1 MKTLDILRQSH
12 LALHLIPITIR
23 ELIGLGH
30 SPANVYIFE
39 NDQYI
44 LSIKKGAFID
54 QKVLKEHIE
63 KGHSSVFV
71 KEEERQD
78 LIDVQQEH
86 LRVITRS
93 FSMGDSKENARKQLN
108 LLSLNLRYLFEEP
121 TNDETLNLQHQ
132 SLKILFNFL
141 YKNSKYHEEIFH
153 QYIKQGHH
161 YIFAQPFLSSLF
173 LIGILKIAHVY
184 SQKDVENLFIASYFK
199 DIGMSAIPLEKY
211 DQEEL
216 SIKDKQILSK
226 HPETSVRILK
236 GRIPLT
242 PNYFDVIKYHHSF
255 SLLKRDLGTQLSV
268 SDNMRIIGFET
279 VMVNIC
285 DIIAAMISPR
295 PYREA
300 ESLYDALKLVRDIIS
315 PEYPNEF
322 KIIVNYFRNFFTV
335 EL

>member
-1 MKTLDILRQSH
+1 MKTIDILKQSH
-12 LALHLIPITIR
+12 LALHLTPITIR

-30 SPANVYIFE
+30 CPANVYIFE
-39 NDQYI
+39 DDQYI
-44 LSIKKGAFID
+44 LSIKKGAFLD
-54 QKVLKEHIE
+54 SKTLKEHIE

-71 KEEERQD
+71 KETERED
-78 LIDVQQEH
+78 IMLVQQEN
-86 LRVITRS
+86 LRVTTRS
-93 FSMGDSKENARKQLN
+93 FSMGDSKDNAKKQLS
-108 LLSLNLRYLFEEP
+108 LLTINLRYLFEDP

-132 SLKILFNFL
+132 SLKILFNYL
-141 YKNSKYHEEIFH
+141 YKNTKVHEEIFH
-153 QYIKQGHH
+153 HYSKQGHH
-161 YIFAQPFLSSLF
+161 YIFAQPFISSLF
-173 LIGILKIAHVY
+173 LIGILKTAHVY

-199 DIGMSAIPLEKY
+199 DIGMCAIPLEKY
-211 DQEEL
+211 DQAEL
-216 SIKDKQILSK
+216 SVKDKQILSK

-236 GRIPLT
+236 SRLPLT
-242 PNYFDVIKYHHSF
+242 PNYFEVIKYHHSF
-255 SLLKRDLGTQLSV
+255 SLLKRDLGTELSF

-279 VMVNIC
+279 VMVNIS

-295 PYREA
+295 PYRES